1 MTYVHFVQADGAPR
15 RAHLDVPMKGRR
27 RLSAFLRERDLD
39 TGLTE
44 PMFVSVTRANRLQK
58 LELGSFV
65 DAISRP
71 DAEMQVMRADWSK
84 TVIGSRDVVTITYLP
99 LGGGGGSQ
107 GGGRKSGLAIGAS
120 VAAIV
125 LAIAL
130 PFVGGPLAAG
140 LATATGLSV
149 AASTAVVS
157 AAFAGVIIGLNYL
170 ASRAGQAKANKE
182 SDNRPIYG
190 VSGGGNLPK
199 PGDRIPWIGGLVW
212 TVPALSQPDY
222 SVYSGEDQVLFKRM
236 TIGCGEYTLKAVRI
250 GTQEVWR
257 DGAYLNGLGAAVQL
271 EYIAPGGTSTL
282 VPSSV
287 TASPDVAGIDLPR
300 PGSAPEWSGPYRVSP
315 AGVNVSILQFNIV
328 CPGGV
333 FAMGPTGSKFA
344 GTSYPTVS
352 HPYIQYAPAD
362 GNGNPIGGWTE
373 VPDTAISANSQKPVR
388 RTFTVTVPA
397 GQYVVRAKNLA
408 AEIPSNQSGANGATW
423 DFAGGYIPEAQIRPG
438 ISELSMQIK
447 AGPGLSITQF
457 SQIECLVQRKL
468 PVWRSGNFTVQE
480 SRKALD
486 AFVDI
491 ATDPNY
497 GAGMPPELIDL
508 GKVAAYLG
516 GLTEFDTF
524 DGQIN
529 GPVSVWEAWSTVL
542 GPMRSEPIQRGTVIS
557 FQRDEPQTV
566 RRHHFTRRQILSG
579 STGAEVNLNRGE
591 GVASIRSE
599 FYTGGDS
606 RRRNEVTARYGP
618 ESLTSTLVNFEG
630 VTDHKHATHLTKWTA
645 ASNFY
650 RRETGR
656 FRVEL
661 QHRSI
666 LPGDMI
672 GVDRWFF
679 SKGIT
684 LGLAEQI
691 AGNTWRFRIDG
702 DAVWPST
709 RPAPLYAFIID
720 RQGRE
725 FGPLFCDVNEAERW
739 IDLNPVDVTAAQVA
753 TGISM
758 AQALQPDDGGST
770 THIRIGTL
778 TELTENWIV
787 KAVRPIDEFTA
798 DIEVVNDAP
807 EVWDAIGEGYT
818 TPPQVFEAEETDP
831 PIPRV
836 RWVSAN
842 VAQVQQSLICRW
854 ACSPARGAVN
864 YEVQVSRDNGATWGP
879 ISNGPST
886 TGEFAIEHRDD
897 AENLIR
903 ARASGRFGV
912 SGPWVESPFFTVLE
926 SVTGVLADELEDLFA
941 RARAAIAAI
950 AAIGENSI
958 RDTIKKLNDQV
969 ERLAAAAATEAG
981 NAYQKRELIK
991 VQLEGSVNQ
1000 AFAAIEEERITRV
1013 SETEA
1018 LASIATALAA
1028 QLTAAELELTGTAVA
1043 LEELTTTVT
1052 LQGSTLTSA
1061 SAEIT
1066 SLQSRMTSA
1075 EGVNTGQATAIGSL
1089 NTSVSS
1095 QGSSITTI
1103 ATNLTALNTVVAGN
1117 SATLTTYGESIDGIS
1132 LQYGITGTINGVT
1145 GGFRFSGTRRLDGL
1159 VSYAVEIVGNLV
1171 VDGTISGLKLQ
1182 TTSIITGSAQI
1193 GNLIVDN
1200 ISIKNGAISRS
1211 NIGSSGGTS
1220 VSISLDC
1227 RGGGSTVVACIGMFM
1242 GLPGYY
1248 FPLGTGP
1255 GQVRIFRNGTL
1266 LYAVGTSYE
1275 ASGSGGSAGIALL
1288 ATPIMVY
1295 DNPPTGVN
1303 SYVID
1308 TTNAGFVGGLLLM
1321 IQEIS
1326 K

>member
-1 MTYVHFVQADGAPR
+1 MTYVHFVQADGSPR
-15 RAHLDVPMKGRR
+15 REHLHVPIKGRR
-27 RLSAFLRERDLD
+27 RLSAVLRQHRLD
-39 TGLTE
+39 TGRRE
-44 PMFVSVTRANRLQK
+44 PMVISVTRANRLRK

-65 DAISRP
+65 DAISKP
-71 DAEMQVMRADWSK
+71 DAQFEVMRDDWSK
-84 TVIGSRDVVTITYLP
+84 TVIGDRDVITITHLP
-99 LGGGGGSQ
+99 LGGGGGGSQ

-120 VAAIV
+120 VAAILLAV
-125 LAIAL
+125 VAPYAIPAIAGAIGVSSAI
-130 PFVGGPLAAG
+130 VGIAY
-140 LATATGLSV
+140 
-149 AASTAVVS
+149 
-157 AAFAGVIIGLNYL
+157 AGVVIGLNYL
-170 ASRAGQAKANKE
+170 ASRASQAKANKE
-182 SDNRPIYG
+182 SDSRPLYG

-199 PGDRIPWIGGLVW
+199 PGDRVPVIYGRKW
-212 TVPALSQPDY
+212 TTPSLSQPDY

-236 TIGCGEYTLKAVRI
+236 TIGCGEYELEAVRV

-257 DGAYLNGLGAAVQL
+257 DGVYLNGLDDAFEL
-271 EYIAPGGTSTL
+271 EIIEPGSLSTV

-287 TASPDVAGIDLPR
+287 TASPDVNGIDLPR
-300 PGSAPEWSGPYRVSP
+300 PGSSPEWAGPFRVSP
-315 AGVNVSILQFNIV
+315 AGVNISILQFNYV
-328 CPGGV
+328 MPGGV
-333 FAMGPTGSKFA
+333 FVTGQQGGKFA
-344 GTSYPTVS
+344 GTSYAWFAKPEFE
-352 HPYIQYAPAD
+352 YALAD
-362 GNGNPIGGWTE
+362 GNGNPASPWVRIDPALTE
-373 VPDTAISANSQKPVR
+373 VSANSQKPIR
-388 RTFTVTVPA
+388 RTVTVTVPA
-397 GQYVVRAKNLA
+397 GQYVVRARNNI
-408 AEIPSNQSGANGATW
+408 EDIPSNQNGSNSVTW
-423 DFAGGYIPEAQIRPG
+423 DFSGGYIPETQVRPG
-438 ISELSMQIK
+438 ITELAMQIK

-457 SQIECLVQRKL
+457 SQIECLVRRRL
-468 PVWRSGNFTVQE
+468 PCWRDGNFTMME

-486 AFVDI
+486 AFVDAAI
-491 ATDPNY
+491 DPNY
-497 GAGMPPELIDL
+497 GAGMPPDLIDL
-508 GKVAAYLG
+508 GKVEAYIE
-516 GLTEFDTF
+516 GLNKFDTF
-524 DGQIN
+524 DDQIN
-529 GPVSVWEAWSTVL
+529 GPVSVWEAWSVIL
-542 GPMRSEPIQRGTVIS
+542 GPMRAEPVQRGTVLS
-557 FQRDEPQTV
+557 FQRDEAQDI

-579 STGAEVNLNRGE
+579 SSASEINLNRGE
-591 GVASIRSE
+591 GAASVRSE
-599 FYTGGDS
+599 FFTDGDS
-606 RRRNEVTARYGP
+606 RRRNEVSARYGP
-618 ESLTSTLVNFEG
+618 APLASPLVNFSG
-630 VTDHKHATHLTKWTA
+630 VTDHEHATHLARWTA
-645 ASNFY
+645 AANFY
-650 RRETGR
+650 RRETR
-656 FRVEL
+656 KFRVEL

-672 GVDRWFF
+672 GVDTWTW
-679 SKGIT
+679 SN
-684 LGLAEQI
+684 GLALGVGEKI
-691 AGNTWRFRIDG
+691 SGGTFRYRVEHDV
-702 DAVWPST
+702 VWPEDKPS
-709 RPAPLYAFIID
+709 PLYAFIID

-725 FGPLFCDVNEAERW
+725 FGPLLCTINEAARW
-739 IDLNPVDVTAAQVA
+739 IDFNGADVSAAQA
-753 TGISM
+753 AAGFSI
-758 AQALQPDDGGST
+758 AQAMQPDDGGPA
-770 THIRIGTL
+770 THVRVGTL
-778 TELTENWIV
+778 EEIEENWIV
-787 KAVRPIDEFTA
+787 KGIRPVDAFTA

-991 VQLEGSVNQ
+991 VQLEGAVNQ

-1018 LASIATALAA
+1018 LASITTALAA
-1028 QLTAAELELTGTAVA
+1028 QLTAVELDLTGTATA

-1061 SAEIT
+1061 SAAIT

-1075 EGVNTGQATAIGSL
+1075 EGVNTGQATAISSL

-1103 ATNLTALNTVVAGN
+1103 ATNLTALNTTVAGN

-1132 LQYGITGTINGVT
+1132 LQYGITGSINGVT

-1171 VDGTISGLKLQ
+1171 VDGTISGQKLQ
-1182 TTSIITGSAQI
+1182 TFNIISTSAQI
-1193 GNLIVDN
+1193 GNLVVDN
-1200 ISIKNGAISRS
+1200 ISIKNGAISNS
-1211 NIGSSGGTS
+1211 AAVATGGTS
-1220 VSISLDC
+1220 ATTAITVRSGARVSC
-1227 RGGGSTVVACIGMFM
+1227 VGMFY
-1242 GLPGYY
+1242 GSAGVYWPFSFAAGAV
-1248 FPLGTGP
+1248 
-1255 GQVRIFRNGTL
+1255 QIFRDGSL
-1266 LYAVGTSYE
+1266 IQAVGTSYE
-1275 ASGSGGSAGIALL
+1275 ASGTGSSAGVAYL
-1288 ATPIMVY
+1288 ATPIMCLDY
-1295 DNPPTGVN
+1295 PPAGTSFYEIV
-1303 SYVID
+1303 
-1308 TTNAGFVGGLLLM
+1308 TTNAVGVGGLTLVVTEL
-1321 IQEIS
+1321 S

>member
-1 MTYVHFVQADGAPR
+1 MTYVHFVQADGTPR
-15 RAHLDVPMKGRR
+15 RAHLDVPVKGRR
-27 RLSAFLRERDLD
+27 RLSALLREHDLD
-39 TGLTE
+39 TGRTE

-65 DAISRP
+65 DAISKP
-71 DAEMQVMRADWSK
+71 HGEMQVMRADWSK
-84 TVIGSRDVVTITYLP
+84 TVIGPRDVITITYLP
-99 LGGGGGSQ
+99 LGGGGGGSQ

-120 VAAIV
+120 VAALLLAVVAPYAIP
-125 LAIAL
+125 AIAAGIG
-130 PFVGGPLAAG
+130 VAAG
-140 LATATGLSV
+140 TIGYAAISV
-149 AASTAVVS
+149 AY
-157 AAFAGVIIGLNYL
+157 AGVIIGLNYL

-182 SDNRPIYG
+182 SDNRPVYG

-199 PGDRIPWIGGLVW
+199 PGDRIPVNYGLIW
-212 TVPALSQPDY
+212 TTPALSQPDY

-236 TIGCGEYTLKAVRI
+236 TIGCGDYTLKAVRI

-257 DGAYLNGLGAAVQL
+257 DGTYLNGLGAAVQL
-271 EYIAPGGTSTL
+271 EFVPPGGLST
-282 VPSSV
+282 VAPSSV
-287 TASPDVAGIDLPR
+287 TGSPDVTGIDLPR
-300 PGSAPEWSGPYRVSP
+300 PGSSPEWAGPYRVSP

-333 FAMGPTGSKFA
+333 FAMGPSNSKFA

-373 VPDTAISANSQKPVR
+373 VPDTAINANSQKPVR

-438 ISELSMQIK
+438 ISELAMQIK

-516 GLTEFDTF
+516 ALTQFDTF

-542 GPMRSEPIQRGTVIS
+542 GPMRAEPIQRGTVIS

-591 GVASIRSE
+591 GVASVRSE
-599 FYTGGDS
+599 FYTGGDP

-618 ESLTSTLVNFEG
+618 EPLASTLVNFEG
-630 VTDHKHATHLTKWTA
+630 VTDHQHATHLTRWTA
-645 ASNFY
+645 AANFY
-650 RRETGR
+650 RRETSK

-684 LGLAEQI
+684 LGIGDLVS
-691 AGNTWRFRIDG
+691 GTRYRLDG
-702 DAVWPST
+702 DAVWPETKPS
-709 RPAPLYAFIID
+709 PLYAFIID

-725 FGPLFCDVNEAERW
+725 FGPIGCTVDEVNGW
-739 IDLNPVDVTAAQVA
+739 IDLNSADITTAQAA
-753 TGISM
+753 AGFTL

-770 THIRIGTL
+770 THVRIGTL

-787 KAVRPIDEFTA
+787 KAVRPLDEYTA

-807 EVWDAIGEGYT
+807 EVWAAIGEGYT
-818 TPPQVFEAEETDP
+818 QPPAVFEAEDTDP

-854 ACSPARGAVN
+854 SCSPARGATS
-864 YEVQVSRDNGATWGP
+864 YEIQVSRDNGATWGQ

-903 ARASGRFGV
+903 ARATGRFGV

-941 RARAAIAAI
+941 QARANIAAI
-950 AAIGENSI
+950 AAIGEGSI
-958 RDTIKKLNDQV
+958 RDTIKKLSDQI
-969 ERLAAAAATEAG
+969 ERLAADAATEAG
-981 NAYQKRELIK
+981 NAYQKRDFIK
-991 VQLEGSVNQ
+991 VQLEGAVNQ
-1000 AFAAIEEERITRV
+1000 AFAAIEEERIARV

-1018 LASIATALAA
+1018 LASVTTALAA
-1028 QLTAAELELTGTAVA
+1028 QLSDVETDLTGTAAA
-1043 LEELTTTVT
+1043 LESLSTTVST
-1052 LQGSTLTSA
+1052 QGSAITSQSA
-1061 SAEIT
+1061 SIT
-1066 SLQSRMTSA
+1066 SLLSRMTSA
-1075 EGVNTGQATAIGSL
+1075 EGVNTGQATAITSL
-1089 NTSVSS
+1089 NTTVTA

-1117 SATLTTYGESIDGIS
+1117 SATLTTYGASIDGIKVEF
-1132 LQYGITGTINGVT
+1132 GVTGTINGST
-1145 GGFRFSGTRRLDGL
+1145 GGFRFSGVKKLDGT
-1159 VSYAVEIVGNLV
+1159 VSYGVEIVGNLV
-1171 VDGTISGLKLQ
+1171 VDGTISGQKLQ
-1182 TTSIITGSAQI
+1182 TFNIISTSAQI

-1211 NIGSSGGTS
+1211 SITSSGGTS
-1220 VSISLDC
+1220 ASTNLDC

-1242 GLPGYY
+1242 GFPGFY
-1248 FPLGTGP
+1248 FPLGTAA

-1288 ATPIMVY
+1288 ATPVMVY
-1295 DNPPTGVN
+1295 DNPPAGVN
-1303 SYVID
+1303 TYTID
-1308 TTNAGFVGGLLLM
+1308 TTNAGFIGGLLLM
-1321 IQEIS
+1321 VQEVS